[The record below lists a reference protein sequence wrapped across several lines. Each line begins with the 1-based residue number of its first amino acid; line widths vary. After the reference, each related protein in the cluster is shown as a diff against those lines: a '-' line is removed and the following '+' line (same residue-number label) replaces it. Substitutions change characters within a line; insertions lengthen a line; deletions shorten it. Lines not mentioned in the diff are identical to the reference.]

1 MIGVLAQLDPVS
13 EIAAHELFSFSV
25 GGYKVVFSNHMLMI
39 FVASVFLMITIP
51 FAFRRRLMVKSGL
64 ANFIEV
70 ICLYIREEI
79 ARPFLEEKTD
89 KYIGFLWTLFFFI
102 ITLNLSG
109 LVPFEKIFSLILNK
123 PVHIGGAATA
133 NIWVTG
139 ALAAVSAIMIH
150 VSGIRS
156 QGFLPYFKN
165 FAPPVPILL
174 KPFIYLIE
182 FLSSLIKPFALAVRL
197 FANIFAGH
205 VLLAVIL
212 SFAVMF
218 KNIGV
223 ASGAIGFAIIMSFLE
238 LFVSC
243 LQAYVFVFLT
253 TIFISFAVAGDH

>member
-1 MIGVLAQLDPVS
+1 MIGVLAELNPVS
-13 EIAAHELFSFSV
+13 EIAAHELFSFYI
-25 GGYKVVFSNHMLMI
+25 GGYKVIFSNHMLMI
-39 FVASVFLMITIP
+39 SIASVFLMISIP
-51 FAFRRRLMVKSGL
+51 LALRRRSMVKTGF

-70 ICLYIREEI
+70 ICLYIREEV
-79 ARPFLEEKTD
+79 AMPFLEEKTD
-89 KYIGFLWTLFFFI
+89 QFIGFLWTLFFFI

-139 ALAAVSAIMIH
+139 ALAVIAAFMIH

-156 QGFLPYFKN
+156 QGFATYFKN

-182 FLSSLIKPFALAVRL
+182 VLSSLIKPFALAVRL

-205 VLLAVIL
+205 VLLSVVL
-212 SFAVMF
+212 SFAVLF
-218 KNIGV
+218 KNYGV
-223 ASGAIGFAIIMSFLE
+223 ASGAVGFAIIMSFME
-238 LFVSC
+238 LFVAC
-243 LQAYVFVFLT
+243 LQAYIFVFLT
-253 TIFISFAVAGDH
+253 TIFISFAVVSDH